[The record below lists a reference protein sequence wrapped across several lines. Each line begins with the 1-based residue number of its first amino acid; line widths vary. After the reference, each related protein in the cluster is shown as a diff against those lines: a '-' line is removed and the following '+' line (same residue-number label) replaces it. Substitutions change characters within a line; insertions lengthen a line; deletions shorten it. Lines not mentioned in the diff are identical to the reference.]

1 MSSFYRVN
9 IILKHNYCWTTL
21 TELFKDYNLQ
31 IDIVGTKICIN
42 TEQLEKIMLVK
53 ANNRSAVFSFLKE
66 FKRSSSKRCVL
77 GFFPLNKYKNLFL
90 SIIRMEYRGCI
101 DALIYEYNVIMQKQ
115 YVYDGF
121 EHWLLIVPSKTTI
134 KNLKLDIG
142 RETLIK
148 KLRVSLISPYE
159 LLAYFGKSE
168 VLTSKEREAIFLSY
182 HKGFLDWPRRENL
195 DNLSQILGIT
205 KPTTLEHLRK
215 GLKKLVFTSIC
226 MNYFDWY
233 HILKDK
239 QLIFS

>member
-1 MSSFYRVN
+1 
-9 IILKHNYCWTTL
+9 
-21 TELFKDYNLQ
+21 
-31 IDIVGTKICIN
+31 
-42 TEQLEKIMLVK
+42 
-53 ANNRSAVFSFLKE
+53 
-66 FKRSSSKRCVL
+66 
-77 GFFPLNKYKNLFL
+77 
-90 SIIRMEYRGCI
+90 MEYRGCI

-121 EHWLLIVPSKTTI
+121 EHWLLITPSKTTI

-142 RETLIK
+142 REALIK
-148 KLRVSLISPYE
+148 KLRGSLISSYE

-168 VLTSKEREAIFLSY
+168 VLTSKEGEAIFLSY

-195 DNLSQILGIT
+195 DNFSQILGIT

-226 MNYFDWY
+226 MNHFDWY